1 METVDLLLIHGAV
14 VTMDAAGRVFLDG
27 AVAVRGNEIVA
38 VGPFDD
44 LSARFTARETVDC
57 QGCAIIPG
65 LINAHAHV
73 PMSLLR
79 GLVADISNSTSGC
92 SAICS
97 RSRAASSI
105 LSSSSPARNSHA
117 LR

>member
-1 METVDLLLIHGAV
+1 METVDILLVHGAV
-14 VTMDAAGRVFLDG
+14 VTMDSAWRIFLDG

-38 VGPFDD
+38 VGPSAD
-44 LSARFTARETVDC
+44 LTARFSARETVDC
-57 QGCAIIPG
+57 RGCAIIPG

-79 GLVADISNSTSGC
+79 GLVADQHSMSG
-92 SAICS
+92 SSGICS

-105 LSSSSPARNSHA
+105 RSSFSPVRNSRV
-117 LR
+117 LS